1 MFLSA
6 PRNPVKA
13 PRDRPLTEVLP
24 ELLTVRMLSGAEII
38 RGFEELEDSLPSH
51 VAPYPESMEF
61 SFTVVTFT
69 LYINW

>member
-1 MFLSA
+1 
-6 PRNPVKA
+6 
-13 PRDRPLTEVLP
+13 
-24 ELLTVRMLSGAEII
+24 MLSGAEII